1 MGQDALSAAVMKRV
15 LFSALLC
22 AAASLVR
29 AWDYEGHRT
38 VNQLALESLP
48 KNFPAFAL
56 TPAARERIAFLS
68 GEPDR
73 WRNSTNFAARHCL
86 LPEHYL
92 DLEHLPEYG
101 ISPKALPPFRYEF
114 TVALAEGRLKHNH
127 GVKAPPAE
135 KDADHSRQLVGFLPW
150 SINDYYAKLESGF
163 SYLKTFEQ
171 HGGTPEEIQNAQ
183 MNIIYIMGVMGHFV
197 GDAGQPLHT
206 TKHFNGWVGEN
217 PNRYATN
224 QGFHSWID
232 GGFIKKSGLTFKD
245 LQPQVRPAR
254 VLWGVTPTNVVADA
268 VNFIIEQNAL
278 VEPLY
283 ILNKKG
289 ALSPPGEGVEEGK
302 GFIGGQLLKS
312 GQFLGDLWYSA
323 WAQAPVDKFLKTQLS
338 RRQNGEK

>member
-1 MGQDALSAAVMKRV
+1 MNRV
-15 LFSALLC
+15 LITALLC
-22 AAASLVR
+22 AAASLAC

-38 VNQLALESLP
+38 VNQLAIESLP

-68 GEPDR
+68 GEADR
-73 WRNSTNFAARHCL
+73 WRNSTNHAARHCL

-92 DLEHLPEYG
+92 DLEHLPDYG

-114 TVALAEGRLKHNH
+114 VVALAEGRLKHHH
-127 GVKAPPAE
+127 GVNPPLAE
-135 KDADHSRQLVGFLPW
+135 KDTDHSRHLAGFLPW

-217 PNRYATN
+217 PNNYATN

-254 VLWGVTPTNVVADA
+254 VLWGVAPTNIVADA

-283 ILNKKG
+283 KLNKKG
-289 ALSPPGEGVEEGK
+289 ALSPPGEAVEEGK
-302 GFIGGQLLKS
+302 KFIGGQLLKS

-323 WAQAPVDKFLKTQLS
+323 WAQAPIDKFLKTQLG
-338 RRQNGEK
+338 RRENAEK